1 MLGLFSLVSSV
12 YRGYAGDG
20 ERHIL
25 RLLLVTAISI
35 IIAIDP
41 KSLNKDVISTMAV
54 IVSVLAGFSFTA
66 LFSNHSHS
74 TTDLPPPK
82 SESDRQDI
90 RNISILFNNFRD
102 RARYFLLIS
111 LLCLLTCFFV
121 SLPFD
126 INLYIYI
133 FNNEKFYILYDIF
146 SMFWKIIC
154 FVARFICLF
163 LFFEILYTFYRLSQT
178 IFSILDTRR
187 DYLGE
192 KK

>member
-1 MLGLFSLVSSV
+1 MRGLFSLALSV

-25 RLLLVTAISI
+25 RIFLVAAISI
-35 IIAIDP
+35 VIAFGP
-41 KSLNKDVISTMAV
+41 RSLNKDVISTMAV

-74 TTDLPPPK
+74 VSDLPPAV

-111 LLCLLTCFFV
+111 LICLITSFFV
-121 SLPFD
+121 SVPFD
-126 INLYIYI
+126 INEFINF
-133 FNNEKFYILYDIF
+133 FNSNNIGNINSIF
-146 SMFWKIIC
+146 SCLWKFLC
-154 FVARFICLF
+154 FFARFICLF

-187 DYLGE
+187 EYLDG